1 MTLTN
6 KERSVLE
13 QVNDVGLKLPESMD
27 NNLVFIALSPYLDSL
42 MGLLKKSG
50 HEGIQSIFL
59 EYPGVKAVMSM
70 IESEAQ
76 ALEKEMLK

>member
-1 MTLTN
+1 MKLTN
-6 KERSVLE
+6 KERSILE
-13 QVNDVGLKLPESMD
+13 QVNDVGLKLPESLD

-50 HEGIQSIFL
+50 YEGIQSIFL
-59 EYPGVKAVMSM
+59 EYPGVKDVMSM
-70 IESEAQ
+70 IESEAR